1 MRSTKTSEEIDLH
14 RRRFVRAATLSVAA
28 GQLVGMAK
36 AQPPGAAHRS
46 DVDEQGNGTVTQQ
59 RLYQL
64 IRQTKP
70 HHRSPVRD
78 RVSQSGRRSLCVQ
91 VRLIRAQQAIME
103 AAQWIRLRPWTIST
117 KIDAASLAPPRWQ
130 SPPLSSA

>member
-1 MRSTKTSEEIDLH
+1 MRSTKMSEEIDLH
-14 RRRFVRAATLSVAA
+14 SRRFVRAAALGVAA

-46 DVDEQGNGTVTQQ
+46 NIDEQGNGTVTQQ

-70 HHRSPVRD
+70 ITD
-78 RVSQSGRRSLCVQ
+78 RQFEIELLDPDV
-91 VRLIRAQQAIME
+91 E
-103 AAQWIRLRPWTIST
+103 AFAFTFG
-117 KIDAASLAPPRWQ
+117 
-130 SPPLSSA
+130 